1 MITYRKRG
9 DVNAKLR
16 VAVADD
22 HAGMLE
28 WLATTLRNEFEV
40 VASVGNGVA
49 ALEVVARLDPD
60 VIVLDL
66 SMSPM
71 NGLEVTRSLQE
82 SGSRTVVVLVTAYD
96 EPELVKVCLE
106 AGAMGFVLKSRVIEE
121 LVPAIRKAVASKRH
135 SSAANDS

>member
-1 MITYRKRG
+1 MH
-9 DVNAKLR
+9 AKLR

-28 WLATTLRNEFEV
+28 WLTATLRNEFEV

-49 ALEVVARLDPD
+49 ALEVVTRLDPD

-71 NGLEVTRSLQE
+71 NGLEVTRSLRQ
-82 SGSRTVVVLVTAYD
+82 SGARTGVVIVTAYD
-96 EPELVKVCLE
+96 EPELLKVGLE
-106 AGAMGFVLKSRVIEE
+106 AGAQGFILKSRVIEE
-121 LVPAIRKAVASKRH
+121 LAPAVRKAASARRHSASKN
-135 SSAANDS
+135 A